1 MQSTFFFFFYGIK
14 AMIGDE
20 REHFLLSC
28 LGLFLNTKGY
38 VIFSIVEVSTVLL
51 LFSETAEGST
61 VT

>member
-1 MQSTFFFFFYGIK
+1 
-14 AMIGDE
+14 MIGDE
-20 REHFLLSC
+20 REHFLLSG

>member
-1 MQSTFFFFFYGIK
+1 
-14 AMIGDE
+14 MIGDE
-20 REHFLLSC
+20 REHFLLSGS
-28 LGLFLNTKGY
+28 GLFLNTKGY